1 MKLKNARLLPLMMA
15 VSACGGSAK
24 AETISIKCEAD
35 QPWHSPAM
43 TMVYEGSD
51 TGALT
56 VKSEFGEISLPA
68 SKEQREAVGEDGGKQ
83 SVTGIRAAGPANVP
97 MPDKA
102 AAEACAK
109 GKLTPEQS
117 QDKDIVFTTILGCLG
132 QVPMGQTPVDIKAS
146 VEIAI
151 TEPPSAY
158 VGVKRTYLEPSTLPG
173 GEPIGLEAYP
183 SCALVQ

>member
-1 MKLKNARLLPLMMA
+1 MNFKNAILLPLMMV

-24 AETISIKCEAD
+24 AETVSIKCEAS
-35 QPWHSPAM
+35 QGWQAPAM
-43 TMVYEGSD
+43 TLIYEGSE
-51 TGALT
+51 TGTLT
-56 VKSEFGEISLPA
+56 LKSEFGEMSLPA
-68 SKEQREAVGEDGGKQ
+68 SKELREAVGDDGKKQ
-83 SVTGIRAAGPANVP
+83 SATGIRAAGPAKVL

-117 QDKDIVFTTILGCLG
+117 QDKDIVFITILGCLG
-132 QVPMGQTPVDIKAS
+132 QVPMGQAPIDIKAS

-158 VGVKRTYLEPSTLPG
+158 VGLKRTYLEPSTLPG
-173 GEPIGLEAYP
+173 GEPIAVEAYP
-183 SCALVQ
+183 NCTLSQ